1 MDIKDIK
8 ELEAK
13 LHDLRVKQGDIFK
26 QKKAERDTA
35 ALEAIRTEMA
45 ELKAKVKGGLSIRKA
60 ANQKASK

>member
-13 LHDLRVKQGDIFK
+13 LHELKVKQGDIFK
-26 QKKAERDTA
+26 AKKAERDTA

-45 ELKAKVKGGLSIRKA
+45 ELKAKVKTGLA
-60 ANQKASK
+60 ANKK

>member
-13 LHDLRVKQGDIFK
+13 LHDLKVKQGDIFK
-26 QKKAERDTA
+26 QKKADRDAA

-45 ELKAKVKGGLSIRKA
+45 EVKAKVKEGLATR
-60 ANQKASK
+60 KASK

>member
-13 LHDLRVKQGDIFK
+13 LHELKVKQGDIFK
-26 QKKAERDTA
+26 QKKADRDAA

-45 ELKAKVKGGLSIRKA
+45 EVKAKVKEGLA
-60 ANQKASK
+60 ANKASK